1 MKIVIE
7 VDSGV
12 VAGVFSDEDILIK
25 PDIYV
30 FDHDNNNMG
39 ENPIYKMNLERLKY
53 ASPLVRAALLLN

>member
-12 VAGVFSDEDILIK
+12 VTGVFSDEDILIK